1 MNNNC
6 FDNKIKKILDCGKQ
20 CNCTP
25 IIVGPTGPT
34 GPQGP
39 ASIAVGVTTTT
50 DPGTNASVTNVGI
63 LIYQGVKQVQL
74 VLKVYLEQ
82 KVQQAHPDHKAF
94 KDFKVYKVQLDQPD
108 QQDPV
113 EILQH

>member
-25 IIVGPTGPT
+25 VIVGPTGPT

-39 ASIAVGVTTTT
+39 ASIAVGVRCKHC
-50 DPGTNASVTNVGI
+50 GSIASG
-63 LIYQGVKQVQL
+63 K
-74 VLKVYLEQ
+74 
-82 KVQQAHPDHKAF
+82 
-94 KDFKVYKVQLDQPD
+94 
-108 QQDPV
+108 
-113 EILQH
+113 